1 MAASRN
7 VFVRTRANAPRA
19 PLATR
24 HMTSSAEALGV
35 RSGREP
41 SMAACKQTSMSPHS
55 SRPSVAHAPSM
66 HAGWMTG
73 GRYAGPVMEMVEL
86 VEMVEA
92 VAVMEVI
99 EEHHRGA

>member
-1 MAASRN
+1 
-7 VFVRTRANAPRA
+7 
-19 PLATR
+19 
-24 HMTSSAEALGV
+24 MTSSAEALGV

-41 SMAACKQTSMSPHS
+41 SMAAREQTSMSPHS

-73 GRYAGPVMEMVEL
+73 GRYAAPVMEMVEMVEMVEVVEMVEM